1 MRFSAMRIQSFI
13 RRRKERYLYNSAAR
27 IQRFYRSR
35 KNEWLQTFLLL
46 VNASQKL
53 VAKVYRGYKSRK
65 ELPLSVLRELRR
77 GNQPVS
83 QLIFA
88 STASG
93 SVVAP
98 ATPSTRRVPHFL
110 LSESG
115 RVAISAPRPCLRPK
129 LGHDPRA
136 IHSTV
141 SREHH
146 LTQTTRDHELKGA

>member
-1 MRFSAMRIQSFI
+1 MRFSAMRIQSYV

-65 ELPLSVLRELRR
+65 ELPLSVLRELRC

-93 SVVAP
+93 SVVEAP
-98 ATPSTRRVPHFL
+98 RHLHEDVPRFSPSESSRVSRHRGPGFGPNSDTISERYTRRHT
-110 LSESG
+110 
-115 RVAISAPRPCLRPK
+115 K
-129 LGHDPRA
+129 
-136 IHSTV
+136 
-141 SREHH
+141 
-146 LTQTTRDHELKGA
+146 K